1 MIRIQQLKLDI
12 GHTPEMLRQAVAD
25 ALKLPP
31 GQIKNYHIVRRSIDA
46 RKKPDIFYVYAVD
59 VEIPKEQQF
68 LKKRNSKNLTLVKKQ
83 RYQFPASG
91 EQPLATRPVIIGS
104 GPAGLF
110 CALLLAGHGYQ
121 PLVLERG
128 AGMEERKTAVER
140 FWRTGVLDTES
151 NVQFGE
157 GGAGTFSDGKLNT
170 LVKDHAG
177 RSRKVLE
184 IFTEAGASPDI
195 LIEHKPHIGTDV
207 LESVVKNIRQEI
219 IRLGGE
225 IRFHSKV
232 TDLEIRDHRI
242 CSVTVNGTGRIPAEL
257 VVLAIG
263 HSARDTFARLKEL
276 AVPMQP
282 KPFAVGIR
290 VEHPQNMIDL
300 AQYGVQASGK
310 LPAADYKVTA
320 STSTGRSVY
329 SFCMCPGG
337 YVVNAGSEPGAVAVN
352 GMSYQARGGRNANS
366 AIVVTVTPEDFGSTD
381 ILGGVEF
388 QRRLE
393 RAAFMAGEGRVPVQ
407 LLKDFQDAEP
417 SRNLGDIAPSI
428 KGEWKLSDLRG
439 VLPEVLSRSILE
451 AMPLFDNKIPG
462 FARPD
467 SILSGVESRTSS
479 PVRILRN
486 PAYESEIQGLY
497 PCGEG
502 AGYAGGITSAAMDGM
517 KTAEA
522 IAQRYKPLA

>member
-1 MIRIQQLKLDI
+1 
-12 GHTPEMLRQAVAD
+12 
-25 ALKLPP
+25 
-31 GQIKNYHIVRRSIDA
+31 
-46 RKKPDIFYVYAVD
+46 
-59 VEIPKEQQF
+59 
-68 LKKRNSKNLTLVKKQ
+68 
-83 RYQFPASG
+83 
-91 EQPLATRPVIIGS
+91 
-104 GPAGLF
+104 
-110 CALLLAGHGYQ
+110 
-121 PLVLERG
+121 
-128 AGMEERKTAVER
+128 MEERKSAVER

-170 LVKDHAG
+170 LVKDNAG

-207 LESVVKNIRQEI
+207 LETVVKNIRQEI
-219 IRLGGE
+219 VRLGGE
-225 IRFHSKV
+225 IRFHSRV
-232 TDLEIRDHRI
+232 TDLEIRNQRI

-257 VVLAIG
+257 VVLAVG

-282 KPFAVGIR
+282 KPFAVGVR
-290 VEHPQNMIDL
+290 VEHPQDMINL
-300 AQYGVQASGK
+300 AQYGAEAAGK

-320 STSTGRSVY
+320 SVSTGHSVY

-337 YVVNAGSEPGAVAVN
+337 YVVNASSEREAIAVN
-352 GMSYQARGGRNANS
+352 GMSYQARDGSNANS
-366 AIVVTVTPEDFGSTD
+366 AIVVTVTPDDFGSVD

-393 RAAFMAGEGRVPVQ
+393 HAAFRAGEGRIPVQ
-407 LLKDFQDAEP
+407 LLKDFREAVP
-417 SRNLGDIAPSI
+417 SRNLGDIVPSI
-428 KGEWKLSDLRG
+428 KGEWKFADLRE
-439 VLPEVLSRSILE
+439 VFPEVLSRSILE
-451 AMPLFDNKIPG
+451 AMPVFANKIPG

-486 PAYESEIQGLY
+486 SSYESEIQGLY

-502 AGYAGGITSAAMDGM
+502 AGYAGGITSAAMDGI

-522 IAQRYKPLA
+522 VAQRFKPLA